1 MDTYYRSTE
10 TDVTL
15 QKSTINNLKTS
26 VTTLI
31 KNWYKTTTSPSYTYS
46 TTESS
51 SGTTLSVLK
60 YILFSIG
67 EDVSEDI
74 VVSRDVSEFEDEIV
88 VTFWREEGVVPVEV
102 LEGMNGGEVPEEVKM
117 EAKIKAQNHMKNSQA
132 LLNKSRAAFEMS
144 ALKNVETVRRE
155 VKLGGKKRDRRTLEE
170 IQMDMKKKVKH
181 VKEEGKEV

>member
-10 TDVTL
+10 TSL
-15 QKSTINNLKTS
+15 PLEKSHLHNFKKS

-31 KNWYKTTTSPSYTYS
+31 NDWYKTASSPSYTYS

-51 SGTTLSVLK
+51 SCTDLSVLK
-60 YILFSIG
+60 YVLFSIG
-67 EDVSEDI
+67 DDVSEDI
-74 VVSRDVSEFEDEIV
+74 VVSRDVSEFEDEIR

-132 LLNKSRAAFEMS
+132 SLNKSRAAFEMS

-170 IQMDMKKKVKH
+170 IQMDMKK
-181 VKEEGKEV
+181 